1 MLPEKRRQ
9 ANLGVGA
16 GVVLQCAAAMLFQIK
31 PGDLEDL
38 TGLPVGVQGTVA
50 LVLLLLSVPIFV
62 RGCTAYAAGKGYRPR
77 VGAWGLLGVIG
88 LIVLVLLPDRAA
100 GQRRVG
106 LGKIIAVILMAAGF
120 ALVLVGLW
128 LDALGEDVR
137 IGRLLGPWPHV
148 SMLAG
153 FCLVLASLP
162 FLTRRGSH

>member
-1 MLPEKRRQ
+1 M
-9 ANLGVGA
+9 
-16 GVVLQCAAAMLFQIK
+16 
-31 PGDLEDL
+31 
-38 TGLPVGVQGTVA
+38 
-50 LVLLLLSVPIFV
+50 
-62 RGCTAYAAGKGYRPR
+62 
-77 VGAWGLLGVIG
+77 
-88 LIVLVLLPDRAA
+88 LVLLPDRAA